1 MPAHLIERDRPAQQ
15 HTRRAWCLSCLLS
28 SVPAL
33 APAQPKAELTQT
45 LRIVNG
51 ALTPDQRL
59 IKVYQG
65 DRLRWHITSNAAGA
79 LHLHAYRL
87 SLQLQA
93 GQMQELAF
101 TAFASGRFR
110 VEWHAA
116 GEPAPAAAG
125 HHAPALAMLEVQPR

>member
-1 MPAHLIERDRPAQQ
+1 MPAHLIESDRPAQQ
-15 HTRRAWCLSCLLS
+15 HTRRAWCLSCLLAG
-28 SVPAL
+28 VPVL
-33 APAQPKAELTQT
+33 AQAQPNGELTRT

-65 DRLRWHITSNAAGA
+65 DRLRWRITSNAAGV

-93 GQMQELAF
+93 GQTQELAF

-116 GEPAPAAAG
+116 GEPGPAAPG
-125 HHAPALAMLEVQPR
+125 HHAPALALLEVQPR

>member
-1 MPAHLIERDRPAQQ
+1 MPAHLIEGARPARQP
-15 HTRRAWCLSCLLS
+15 TRRAWCIGSLLAG
-28 SVPAL
+28 VPVL
-33 APAQPKAELTQT
+33 APAQPHAELTRT
-45 LRIVNG
+45 LRIVDG

-59 IKVYQG
+59 IKVYRG
-65 DRLRWHITSNAAGA
+65 DRLRWRVISNAAGA

-87 SLQLQA
+87 SLQLLA
-93 GQMQELAF
+93 GQAQELAF

-116 GEPAPAAAG
+116 GQPGHAAAT